1 MGFSVGIADCI
12 ATKGHEIEDVIEKCF
27 IEAKEVEENTQHP
40 GIRELRISA
49 ALSKAKDVGLRI
61 AKEALDPNNNFVST
75 VTSGSKGDFFNIA
88 QVTGLLGQQ
97 NITGKRIELTISQ
110 GKRSLPHYPFTGLTK
125 EMEYESRGFVRHS
138 FIHGLNPQEFYFHA
152 MSGREGVTD
161 KVVVSVKGGCLI
173 YQDKQYYHLVFQIII
188 IC

>member
-1 MGFSVGIADCI
+1 MLKIHRGVLYEGAINKSNLGASHNSIIQVLNKEYGPDVAATFVDNIQFVTNGYLEIMGFSVGIADCI

-61 AKEALDPNNNFVST
+61 AKDALGANNNFVST

-97 NITGKRIELTISQ
+97 NITGKRIELNISQ
-110 GKRSLPHYPFTGLTK
+110 GKSSIFTQCLG
-125 EMEYESRGFVRHS
+125 E
-138 FIHGLNPQEFYFHA
+138 
-152 MSGREGVTD
+152 RE
-161 KVVVSVKGGCLI
+161 
-173 YQDKQYYHLVFQIII
+173 
-188 IC
+188 